1 MSDDFGE
8 IRPKSVPLSHGGS
21 ESKAQGLEQSA
32 ATRRLGLIA
41 ALGAA
46 VVALGVV
53 FFVVPDLVAPPASTP
68 MATTPD
74 APNAPSPASS
84 TSDSEL
90 PPYQTLLREQAR
102 QQAQDELARFVELQ
116 LTLEDQMQVGDWGM
130 DDYDLAK
137 TLATAGDEEFLR
149 EEFDA
154 SIASYKA
161 ASAALTKLIATGEGL
176 FEQAMS
182 AGWAALDARDE
193 KAAQAQ
199 FASALTIHP
208 KDSEAQRG
216 YRRAQLLPEVNVL
229 MRQAKNFELAGE
241 SDSALAVYEQVRG
254 IDRDT
259 YGLDGAIAETRR
271 ADVRNRVNAH
281 LSDGFSALER
291 GRLQAARSAFGA
303 ALKLHPGNAVA
314 LGGLEQVTEQT
325 TNTRIEALRQQALAA
340 EQAEAWQ
347 TASDRYAEVLSLD
360 GNIRFARAGRTRA
373 AEQARA
379 ALALS
384 NIAAAPEK
392 LSSKTL
398 FAEAEALLAQAMNL
412 EPRGPKLAA
421 LLAQTQRLIEAYRH
435 PVAVTLLSDNETQ
448 VTLST
453 VGQLGSFERKQV
465 NLRPGAYTLIGSRDG
480 CRDVRQQIVVRADM
494 RPIEI
499 RCVERL

>member
-1 MSDDFGE
+1 MLDDYANMARAALALHEAGAGDDTLDHARAWLADLDAQFWDGAA
-8 IRPKSVPLSHGGS
+8 HGYCS
-21 ESKAQGLEQSA
+21 TADDA
-32 ATRRLGLIA
+32 PALIA
-41 ALGAA
+41 R
-46 VVALGVV
+46 
-53 FFVVPDLVAPPASTP
+53 T
-68 MATTPD
+68 
-74 APNAPSPASS
+74 
-84 TSDSEL
+84 
-90 PPYQTLLREQAR
+90 
-102 QQAQDELARFVELQ
+102 
-116 LTLEDQMQVGDWGM
+116 
-130 DDYDLAK
+130 K
-137 TLATAGDEEFLR
+137 TIL
-149 EEFDA
+149 
-154 SIASYKA
+154 
-161 ASAALTKLIATGEGL
+161 
-176 FEQAMS
+176 
-182 AGWAALDARDE
+182 
-193 KAAQAQ
+193 
-199 FASALTIHP
+199 
-208 KDSEAQRG
+208 
-216 YRRAQLLPEVNVL
+216 
-229 MRQAKNFELAGE
+229 
-241 SDSALAVYEQVRG
+241 DSALPA
-254 IDRDT
+254 
-259 YGLDGAIAETRR
+259 
-271 ADVRNRVNAH
+271 
-281 LSDGFSALER
+281 
-291 GRLQAARSAFGA
+291 
-303 ALKLHPGNAVA
+303 GNAVA

-325 TNTRIEALRQQALAA
+325 TNTRIEALRRQALVA

-412 EPRGPKLAA
+412 NPRGPNLAA
-421 LLAQTQRLIEAYRH
+421 LLVRTQRLIEAYRH